1 MSRFRRIKKE
11 VRVLLVAPDWRQR
24 LVELEQWE
32 PGSLVAPLFS
42 LRLDPDE
49 DVRWRTAVAFG
60 IVAGRIAEANMEKA
74 RVLMRTFMWHM
85 NEESG
90 NLGWGVPEAMAEA
103 MVNNARIADEF
114 SSILASYIYCDSECD
129 GNYLDHPD
137 LRRGVFWGLG
147 RLATV
152 RPELVAPSVRFLRS
166 GLEDE
171 DAHNRALAARALGI
185 LRDDAAVEPLQPLLQ
200 DMSSVRF
207 LQDDTIRETSVADLA
222 REALDAIAT
231 GPEQKN

>member
-1 MSRFRRIKKE
+1 MSRFRRTKKD
-11 VRVLLVAPDWRQR
+11 VRVILAASDWRQR
-24 LVELEQWE
+24 LAELEQWE

-42 LRLDPDE
+42 LRLDADE
-49 DVRWRTAVAFG
+49 DVRWRTVVAFG
-60 IVAGRIAEANMEKA
+60 LVAGRIAEANMEKA

-90 NLGWGVPEAMAEA
+90 NLGWGIPEAMAEA

-147 RLATV
+147 RLASV
-152 RPELVAPSVRFLRS
+152 RPELVAPSVRFLRA

-171 DAHNRALAARALGI
+171 DAHNRGLAARALGI
-185 LRDDAAVEPLQPLLQ
+185 LRDEEAAEPLQSLLQ
-200 DMSSVRF
+200 DASSVRVF
-207 LQDDTIRETSVADLA
+207 QDDAMRETTVAVMA
-222 REALDAIAT
+222 REAMDAIGVA
-231 GPEQKN
+231 PE